1 MTVDKTRKQ
10 LLKSR
15 TRKHTVEVK
24 NKFDDAGVE
33 EFVTIASKEED
44 KFVGSV
50 SEYAA
55 QFTVGVN
62 QKPWFSCCPSC
73 SAAPGTSSTSP
84 W

>member
-1 MTVDKTRKQ
+1 MAIDETRKQ

-15 TRKHTVEVK
+15 ARKQIVEVK

-44 KFVGSV
+44 KFVGLV

-55 QFTVGVN
+55 QFTVVVN
-62 QKPWFSCCPSC
+62 QKTLVKPLPTLKC
-73 SAAPGTSSTSP
+73 S
-84 W
+84 